1 LQKLL
6 PSRAVLQPIPKLFER
21 NAMMPDLPGDL
32 REIILFNLED
42 VKRKIE
48 QIEELLCLSEEEE
61 NERS

>member
-1 LQKLL
+1 
-6 PSRAVLQPIPKLFER
+6 
-21 NAMMPDLPGDL
+21 MMPDLPGDL

-61 NERS
+61 NERT